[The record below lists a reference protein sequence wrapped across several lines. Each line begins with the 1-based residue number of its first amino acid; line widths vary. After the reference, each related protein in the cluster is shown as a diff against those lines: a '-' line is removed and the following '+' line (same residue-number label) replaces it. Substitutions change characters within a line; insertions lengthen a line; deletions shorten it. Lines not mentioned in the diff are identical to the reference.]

1 MSTADQYRAM
11 AAEFRA
17 KAERE
22 ANPALRAHLESMVL
36 SYLRLAEQAERM
48 SRTDLV
54 YATPPPKPGSA
65 SPAAVQHQPK
75 PDETS
80 DETQ

>member
-1 MSTADQYRAM
+1 MV
-11 AAEFRA
+11 AEFRA

-22 ANPALRAHLESMVL
+22 ANPALRAHLESMAL
-36 SYLRLAEQAERM
+36 SYLRLAEQADRM

-54 YATPPPKPGSA
+54 YATPPPKPGLA
-65 SPAAVQHQPK
+65 SPTAVQQQIQPK